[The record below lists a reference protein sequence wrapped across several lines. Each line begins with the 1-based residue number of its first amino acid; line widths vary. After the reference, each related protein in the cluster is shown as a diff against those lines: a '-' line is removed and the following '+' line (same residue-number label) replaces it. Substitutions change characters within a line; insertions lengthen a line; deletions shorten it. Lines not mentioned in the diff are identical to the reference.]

1 MATVTADGLTVGYAA
16 MLEQFHPTEAVAL
29 SVHAE
34 AHGFSG
40 VMAADHYQPWVP
52 AQGQAAFVWNVLT
65 ALGERTTGDI
75 GPGVTAPTFRWHP
88 AMVAQASATLAAMY
102 PGRHWLGLGSG
113 EALNEHIV
121 ANYWP
126 EAPERINRMF
136 EAIEIIKKLFTAS
149 IAGKD
154 VKHAG
159 PFYKVESTRLW
170 TMPEVAPEILVATAG
185 PVTAKRAG
193 KHADGLIT
201 VGAPLEKIS
210 GLFGKFDEGAREAG
224 KDPDTMPKVLQLHM
238 SWAETDELALA
249 HAMHEWPN
257 GGMKFPKADIRSP
270 FDFEQMAKL
279 VRPEDF
285 EGRMVISADPDKH
298 RAEIQKYVDLGFDRI
313 YLHNVG
319 RNQREWIETF
329 GADVLPKLVR

>member
-1 MATVTADGLTVGYAA
+1 MSALRIGYAA

-29 SVHAE
+29 AAYAE

-52 AQGQAAFVWNVLT
+52 QPGQASFVWNVLS
-65 ALGERTTGDI
+65 AIGERTTGDM

-113 EALNEHIV
+113 EALNEHV
-121 ANYWP
+121 VGGYWP

-136 EAIEIIKKLFTAS
+136 EAVDIIRKLVTAS
-149 IAGKD
+149 IAGRDTKF
-154 VKHAG
+154 AG
-159 PFYKVESTRLW
+159 QYYKLETTRLW
-170 TMPEVAPEILVATAG
+170 TMPDVAPEMLVATAG

-193 KHADGLIT
+193 KTVDGLIT
-201 VGAPLEKIS
+201 VEAPLEKIA
-210 GLFGKFDEGAREAG
+210 GLFEKFDEGAREVG
-224 KDPDTMPKVLQLHM
+224 KDPSRMPKVLQLHL
-238 SWAETDELALA
+238 SWAQTDEQ
-249 HAMHEWPN
+249 AMANAMLEWPN
-257 GGMKFPKADIRSP
+257 GGMRFPKSDIRSP
-270 FDFEQMAKL
+270 FELEQLAKL

-285 EGRMVISADPDKH
+285 EGRMLVTADPDAH
-298 RAEIQKYVDLGFDRI
+298 RAHIQKFVDLGFDRI

-319 RNQREWIETF
+319 RNQREWIDVF
-329 GADVLPKLVR
+329 ARDVLPNLVR